1 MKKIATL
8 FGIALLALTMPGVMA
23 QNINFLSRGPVAH
36 MDDTDKAIL
45 RQAISDALNN
55 HADGERVEWVNPD
68 TDHGGTIMLL
78 DTHEDYGTICRSIR
92 TRSRAAG
99 RSGGGNYRLCK
110 ADDDTWQFAPNRRQS
125 NPDK

>member
-8 FGIALLALTMPGVMA
+8 FGIALLALAAPGVMA
-23 QNINFLSRGPVAH
+23 QNINFLNRGPIAH

-45 RQAISDALNN
+45 RQAIADALNN
-55 HADGERVEWVNPD
+55 HADGESIEWVNPD
-68 TDHGGTIMLL
+68 TDHGGTITLL
-78 DTHEDYGTICRSIR
+78 DTHEDYGTTCRSIR